1 MKLQLCQL
9 TFDHAHFGEG
19 TLDSSSSIFSA
30 SRLYSA
36 LYLEAMKL
44 NQSQEFLNFSRSET
58 FVLSDAFPY
67 IEGTPFLPKPIGY
80 PEYVSAKSY
89 DLKSIRRKSK
99 LTKKV
104 DFIPL
109 TELENFLKRKVDLYR
124 LAELANDF
132 AEYDYVMKKGLDPF
146 EVGVTTFANSLYII
160 TSANTL
166 LNQLLESL
174 QYSGLGGK
182 RSSGYG
188 RFSMKISNVPLELE
202 KRLVSKEPGYKLL
215 MTTSYP
221 QKKELRQT
229 IDGAKYLLKK
239 ESGFAYSLTTG
250 VPLRKRD
257 LYKFKAGS
265 VFQNEYRGDIYDVS
279 PEDFSH
285 PVWNFSKG
293 LFFNLNGMV

>member
-9 TFDHAHFGEG
+9 KFDYAHFGEG

-36 LYLEAMKL
+36 LYLEAMKT
-44 NQSQEFLNFSRSET
+44 NQAQEFLNLSRSEE

-67 IEGTPFLPKPIGY
+67 IEGVPFLPKPIGY
-80 PEYVSAKSY
+80 PEYTTVKNS
-89 DLKSIRRKSK
+89 DLKSVRRKAK

-104 DFIPL
+104 GFIPL
-109 TELENFLKRKVDLYR
+109 TELESFLKREADLSR
-124 LAELANDF
+124 LAELANNF
-132 AEYDYVMKKGLDPF
+132 TEYDYVTKKGLDPF
-146 EVGVTTFANSLYII
+146 EVGVTTFADSLYII
-160 TSANTL
+160 TSASTL
-166 LNQLLESL
+166 LNQLLEAL

-188 RFSMKISNVPLELE
+188 RFSIKVSNVPTELE
-202 KRLVSKEPGYKLL
+202 KRIVSKKPGHKLL

-221 QKKELRQT
+221 KKEELQRA

-250 VPLRKRD
+250 VPLRKKD

-265 VFQNEYRGDIYDVS
+265 VFENEYSGDIYDVS
-279 PEDFSH
+279 PENFSH